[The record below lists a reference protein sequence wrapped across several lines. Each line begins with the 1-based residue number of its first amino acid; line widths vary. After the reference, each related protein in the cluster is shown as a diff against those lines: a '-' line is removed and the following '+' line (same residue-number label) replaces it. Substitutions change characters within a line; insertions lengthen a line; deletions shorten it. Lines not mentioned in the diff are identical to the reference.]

1 MHFLNLVFLS
11 FLFLA
16 SSILEASPETSQ
28 KLRVIVVGAGGQQGM
43 EYLEDLMRR
52 SNVEVVAAVVNH
64 TIPQK
69 IREMGI
75 EIFSGGDVEEVL
87 KKLDFDAAIVSI
99 PHYQHDC
106 ITRKLLACGKYVIK
120 EKPLA
125 LTASDAHLYRELINE
140 AGMPPIFTT
149 VQRDTLPI
157 FVEGRNWLELIGEPI
172 SFNYEYCF
180 SLPGVTTGWRAKKE
194 TSGGGVVID
203 MGYHTVDVIN
213 RFFGVPHSLEATF
226 GYNYEEMRQEGLED
240 YAQVIFDYSDKYPG
254 LKGTMTLNRHASGK
268 KEVFII
274 HGTKAT
280 MRITS
285 SECTV
290 TGHNGEIIAQ
300 QMNVYSKKD
309 AISSEF
315 DFCLPYQEN
324 RVMLQEAFERN
335 VQNVEIIEKIY
346 NVHVDGEMP

>member
-1 MHFLNLVFLS
+1 MHFFHLIFLS
-11 FLFLA
+11 FLFFAYSALGA
-16 SSILEASPETSQ
+16 IEPLQ

-43 EYLEDLMRR
+43 EYLEDLMQR
-52 SNVEVVAAVVNH
+52 SNVEIVAAVVNQ

-69 IREMGI
+69 IQEMGI

-87 KKLDFDAAIVSI
+87 AKVDFDAAVVSV
-99 PHYQHDC
+99 PHYQHDS

-125 LTASDAHLYRELINE
+125 LTASEAHLYRDHINE
-140 AGMPPIFTT
+140 TGIPPIFTT

-157 FVEGRNWLELIGEPI
+157 FVEGRKWLEAIGEPV
-172 SFNYEYCF
+172 SFGYEYCF
-180 SLPGVTTGWRAKKE
+180 NLPNVTTGWRAKKE

-213 RFFGVPHSLEATF
+213 RFFGVPNSLEATF
-226 GYNYEEMRQEGLED
+226 GYKYEEMRQEELED
-240 YAQVIFDYSDKYPG
+240 YAKVTFEYPG
-254 LKGTMTLNRHASGK
+254 FKGMMTLNRHASGK

-280 MRITS
+280 MRITP

-290 TGHNGEIIAQ
+290 IGHNGEIIAQ
-300 QMNVYSKKD
+300 QMHVYNKKD
-309 AISSEF
+309 AIFHEF
-315 DFCLPYQEN
+315 DFCLPYQDN
-324 RVMLQEAFERN
+324 KAKLQEAFERN
-335 VQNVEIIEKIY
+335 IQNVEIIEKIY
-346 NVHVDGEMP
+346 KVHVNGEMPL